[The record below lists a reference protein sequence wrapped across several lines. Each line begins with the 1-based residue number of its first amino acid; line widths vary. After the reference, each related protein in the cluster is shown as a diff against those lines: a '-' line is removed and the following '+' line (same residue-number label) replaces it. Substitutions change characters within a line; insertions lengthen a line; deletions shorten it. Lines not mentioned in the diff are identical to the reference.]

1 MDVGMDLALTDTLS
15 GAFLALDKPLMQYI
29 ICMQD
34 ISYI

>member
-1 MDVGMDLALTDTLS
+1 MDEGMDPALINTLS
-15 GAFLALDKPLMQYI
+15 GAFLALDKPSMQYI